1 LEQDNGSSLDVLIR
15 RLRRKLKA
23 HGDPIRTV
31 YGEGFVFD
39 GERTLLPDSFAEERA
54 SHDKM

>member
-1 LEQDNGSSLDVLIR
+1 VLVH

-31 YGEGFVFD
+31 YGEGFIFD
-39 GERTLLPDSFAEERA
+39 GELAFLPDSAAKERP
-54 SHDKM
+54 SQDGT